1 LPTASRSTGDANR
14 HKCVP
19 NKNRADFPPV
29 LESDHTKLSRRN
41 QGGRQCDGSER
52 PATPQTAARTRTG
65 GGLPSLGK
73 GRSQLRAAL
82 RWRSQFALEP
92 SSGFFGFHRIDQRDD
107 ALTNVIAST
116 AFECSDV
123 KARPAG
129 RRGEPSIVF
138 DPVVEF
144 SALVTHRGSTFRV
157 TMRGDK
163 IRGDKMRGDKRPAD
177 LFIYRIRT
185 PLNPTWTLG
194 RSRGRG
200 RPFSSTSRGAGLAHA
215 LAPID
220 RCCISG
226 LARLSKGLLA
236 HFDFREAYICSITGG
251 WMVRWLAVTI

>member
-1 LPTASRSTGDANR
+1 V
-14 HKCVP
+14 K
-19 NKNRADFPPV
+19 
-29 LESDHTKLSRRN
+29 
-41 QGGRQCDGSER
+41 ER
-52 PATPQTAARTRTG
+52 YAP
-65 GGLPSLGK
+65 
-73 GRSQLRAAL
+73 RSQLRAAL
-82 RWRSQFALEP
+82 RWRSQFSLEP

-107 ALTNVIAST
+107 ALMNVIAST

-157 TMRGDK
+157 P
-163 IRGDKMRGDKRPAD
+163 MRGDKRPAD

-220 RCCISG
+220 RCSIRGEKPDASAGSPDSAKGYWLISI
-226 LARLSKGLLA
+226 LERRIS
-236 HFDFREAYICSITGG
+236 
-251 WMVRWLAVTI
+251 VP

>member
-1 LPTASRSTGDANR
+1 MRESHHNRMRSPLPDQYRS
-14 HKCVP
+14 P
-19 NKNRADFPPV
+19 RAACFRSV
-29 LESDHTKLSRRN
+29 K
-41 QGGRQCDGSER
+41 ER
-52 PATPQTAARTRTG
+52 YAP
-65 GGLPSLGK
+65 
-73 GRSQLRAAL
+73 RSQLRAAL
-82 RWRSQFALEP
+82 RWRSQFSLEP

-107 ALTNVIAST
+107 ALINVIAST

-163 IRGDKMRGDKRPAD
+163 MRGDKMRGDKMRGDKMRGDKMRGDKRPAD

-220 RCCISG
+220 RCSIRGEKPDASAGSPDSAKGYWLISI
-226 LARLSKGLLA
+226 LERRIS
-236 HFDFREAYICSITGG
+236 
-251 WMVRWLAVTI
+251 VP

>member
-1 LPTASRSTGDANR
+1 MRESHHNRMRSPLPDQYRS
-14 HKCVP
+14 P
-19 NKNRADFPPV
+19 RAACFRSV
-29 LESDHTKLSRRN
+29 K
-41 QGGRQCDGSER
+41 ER
-52 PATPQTAARTRTG
+52 YAP
-65 GGLPSLGK
+65 
-73 GRSQLRAAL
+73 RSQLRAAL

-92 SSGFFGFHRIDQRDD
+92 SSGSFGFQRIDQRDD
-107 ALTNVIAST
+107 ALINVIAST

-157 TMRGDK
+157 P
-163 IRGDKMRGDKRPAD
+163 MRGDKRPAD

-220 RCCISG
+220 RCSISG
-226 LARLSKGLLA
+226 EKPDASASSPDSAKGYWL
-236 HFDFREAYICSITGG
+236 ISILERRIS
-251 WMVRWLAVTI
+251 VP